1 MNLHVEPMKEPMM
14 WAENRTI
21 IKLNGYAFVDEF
33 GSCHI
38 IVYGEGLRDAY
49 LKYLKEINEN

>member
-1 MNLHVEPMKEPMM
+1 MKEPMM

>member
-1 MNLHVEPMKEPMM
+1 MKLFIEPMKEPMS
-14 WAENRTI
+14 WQENKIT

-33 GSCHI
+33 GRCHI

-49 LKYLKEINEN
+49 LKYLK